1 MWPFRTAF
9 CPVRFGIDQTLP
21 SRRDVMRLFGMMS
34 FVPSTRCHFGP
45 PAHPA
50 GDSEAMGSAVH
61 VLAHGVLP
69 GGCAL
74 VAHDFFGADLTAAC
88 AREPTG
94 RRPLG
99 AQVQSTSAP
108 GLGLTPATSAPGP
121 GSPQPHL
128 RRDWPAPVWAAPGL
142 GLTPPTPAP
151 GLGSSRP
158 HLRRDWAHP
167 AHICAGTGLTP
178 PTSAPGLARACLGCA
193 DSATRRS
200 AAQRARAQIVYWA
213 RRAGGRVLNVGS
225 IRAAAALLEASQK
238 PSLPHHDGRYAHHGL
253 VASTPSWPS
262 ATNGDADGACIVAH

>member
-1 MWPFRTAF
+1 MRP
-9 CPVRFGIDQTLP
+9 FGI
-21 SRRDVMRLFGMMS
+21 MS
-34 FVPSTRCHFGP
+34 SVPSTRCHFGP

-121 GSPQPHL
+121 GSPRPHL
-128 RRDWPAPVWAAPGL
+128 RRDWPAPVWAAPTRRRGAEQRSERVRRSCTGRAGL
-142 GLTPPTPAP
+142 AAECSTSARSARRRR
-151 GLGSSRP
+151 SSRRHSHRCRITMVGP
-158 HLRRDWAHP
+158 NTTDWSLAPRRGRRPRMAMPTVP
-167 AHICAGTGLTP
+167 A
-178 PTSAPGLARACLGCA
+178 
-193 DSATRRS
+193 
-200 AAQRARAQIVYWA
+200 
-213 RRAGGRVLNVGS
+213 
-225 IRAAAALLEASQK
+225 
-238 PSLPHHDGRYAHHGL
+238 
-253 VASTPSWPS
+253 
-262 ATNGDADGACIVAH
+262 

>member
-1 MWPFRTAF
+1 MWPFRAAF
-9 CPVRFGIDQTLP
+9 CAVRFGIDHTLP
-21 SRRDVMRLFGMMS
+21 SRRDVMRPFSMMS
-34 FVPSTRCHFGP
+34 SVPSTRCHFGP

-88 AREPTG
+88 AREPIG

-108 GLGLTPATSAPGP
+108 GLG
-121 GSPQPHL
+121 SPRPHL
-128 RRDWPAPVWAAPGL
+128 RRDWPAPVWAAP
-142 GLTPPTPAP
+142 
-151 GLGSSRP
+151 
-158 HLRRDWAHP
+158 
-167 AHICAGTGLTP
+167 
-178 PTSAPGLARACLGCA
+178 
-193 DSATRRS
+193 TRRRG
-200 AAQRARAQIVYWA
+200 AAQRSERAQIVYWA
-213 RRAGGRVLNVGS
+213 RRAGGRVLNIGS
-225 IRAAAALLEASQK
+225 IRAAAALLEASQ
-238 PSLPHHDGRYAHHGL
+238 PSLPHHDGRYSHHGL